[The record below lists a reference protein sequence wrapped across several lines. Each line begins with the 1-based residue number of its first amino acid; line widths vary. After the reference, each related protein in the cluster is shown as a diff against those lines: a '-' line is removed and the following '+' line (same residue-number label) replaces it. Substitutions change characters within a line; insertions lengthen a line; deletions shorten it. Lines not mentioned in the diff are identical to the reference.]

1 MATVDLLYNG
11 LISNTGWVNVA
22 DVQTSND
29 VRATSGD
36 KGDTFIIDLDPS
48 PTDYAGT
55 NSGNTL
61 TLKIEARVTGAI
73 SRTRNLQVEL
83 VDAANVAVTDSGG
96 SAIQFTTADITS
108 TTDADFVSGTFTLAD
123 DYLETS
129 VDDWRLR
136 LTSLEGGGMA
146 DSATIEID
154 FLRATLD
161 YDVGTGAAPLRRQ
174 LAVLRSQA
182 VNRSNTY

>member
-1 MATVDLLYNG
+1 MALQDLTYSSVV
-11 LISNTGWVNVA
+11 SNTGWVSVANV
-22 DVQTSND
+22 DTSND

-36 KGDTFIIDLDPS
+36 KGDTFVLALTNA
-48 PTDYAGT
+48 PTDYADT

-73 SRTRNLQVEL
+73 SRTRNLLVEL
-83 VDAANVAVTDSGG
+83 VDAANVAGTDSGG
-96 SAIQFTTADITS
+96 SAIQFTTALITS
-108 TTDADFVSGTFTLAD
+108 TTDADFVSSTFTLPDNFSAAR
-123 DYLETS
+123 
-129 VDDWRLR
+129 VDGLRLR

-146 DSATIEID
+146 DSSTIEID